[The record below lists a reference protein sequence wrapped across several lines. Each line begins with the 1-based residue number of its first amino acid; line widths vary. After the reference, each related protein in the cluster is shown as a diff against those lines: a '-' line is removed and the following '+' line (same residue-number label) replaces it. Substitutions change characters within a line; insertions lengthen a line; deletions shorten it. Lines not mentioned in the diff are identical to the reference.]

1 MNLISSSRFNET
13 QNLLLRELNHFNNDP
28 IFFYTLGFVFNC
40 LNDLQNA
47 ELHYKTAIILDNQY
61 IDPKFNLAVIY
72 YKKNQLEDSETMF
85 KSIIAINPKEFN
97 SFYNLGVINFQ
108 KKDIPV
114 AISYFKKTISLQE
127 DYFPAHHQLAASY
140 EAQGDFDLAIE
151 YYKKAIKFDKD
162 GLSLSYNNLGNV
174 YLSLREYQQAYFSF
188 EKALSLK
195 GKKSSIYFNLG
206 IASYELNN
214 ISEAL
219 DYFEKSIELDDANIK
234 YISVLLAC
242 SHFLDKDIS
251 YYKKFSTQYRES
263 IKKIDLS
270 LIAKLSYNKD
280 SNIKVGI
287 LSGNLKKR
295 PTGYFLLDLLEKIKK
310 KSSFELH
317 AFSNSST
324 TEDEYTKKLK
334 INFHYWHDV
343 AQLNDLDLINL
354 IRQQKINILI
364 DMQGHTYDNRIQI
377 FVNKPAP
384 VQISWAEYLASTGIP
399 EVDYLIGDNFVTP
412 LEHKDIYVEKIWNM
426 PNVWCPLSTS
436 DIDHIKP
443 VESPVNKNGF
453 ITFGCFNNIKKIN
466 DKLIESWS
474 KILTSVDNSK
484 LYIKSDQFNKKEFKE
499 SFIKKFISSGVKIN
513 QLIFE
518 KNSERDDL
526 LKSYNKV
533 DIALDTYPYSGGTT
547 NLELSFMCVPL
558 ITILGKVFISR
569 CGASVNNNLSMTN
582 LIANDLNDYS
592 KIAINLAK
600 DINQLNSIRNEL
612 IKNSRNSIL
621 FNSDKFSDDFI
632 FAIKEMWTIF
642 LKQNK
647 QF

>member
-1 MNLISSSRFNET
+1 LINSLSFKNSKIYNEVMNLISSSRFNET

-61 IDPKFNLAVIY
+61 IDPKFNLALIY

-287 LSGNLKKR
+287 LSGN
-295 PTGYFLLDLLEKIKK
+295 
-310 KSSFELH
+310 
-317 AFSNSST
+317 
-324 TEDEYTKKLK
+324 
-334 INFHYWHDV
+334 
-343 AQLNDLDLINL
+343 
-354 IRQQKINILI
+354 
-364 DMQGHTYDNRIQI
+364 
-377 FVNKPAP
+377 
-384 VQISWAEYLASTGIP
+384 
-399 EVDYLIGDNFVTP
+399 
-412 LEHKDIYVEKIWNM
+412 
-426 PNVWCPLSTS
+426 
-436 DIDHIKP
+436 
-443 VESPVNKNGF
+443 
-453 ITFGCFNNIKKIN
+453 
-466 DKLIESWS
+466 
-474 KILTSVDNSK
+474 
-484 LYIKSDQFNKKEFKE
+484 
-499 SFIKKFISSGVKIN
+499 
-513 QLIFE
+513 
-518 KNSERDDL
+518 
-526 LKSYNKV
+526 
-533 DIALDTYPYSGGTT
+533 
-547 NLELSFMCVPL
+547 
-558 ITILGKVFISR
+558 
-569 CGASVNNNLSMTN
+569 
-582 LIANDLNDYS
+582 
-592 KIAINLAK
+592 
-600 DINQLNSIRNEL
+600 
-612 IKNSRNSIL
+612 
-621 FNSDKFSDDFI
+621 
-632 FAIKEMWTIF
+632 
-642 LKQNK
+642 
-647 QF
+647 